1 MTTNQEKEKL
11 EEVVGQYLADL
22 TADQA
27 KVLRVRFGLEPAMAP
42 DKEEERLRE
51 LASYLSKLQKK

>member
-1 MTTNQEKEKL
+1 VTTKQEKEKL
-11 EEVVGQYLADL
+11 EEAVGQYLADL

-27 KVLRVRFGLEPAMAP
+27 KALRARFGLEPAMEP
-42 DKEEERLRE
+42 DEEERRLRE